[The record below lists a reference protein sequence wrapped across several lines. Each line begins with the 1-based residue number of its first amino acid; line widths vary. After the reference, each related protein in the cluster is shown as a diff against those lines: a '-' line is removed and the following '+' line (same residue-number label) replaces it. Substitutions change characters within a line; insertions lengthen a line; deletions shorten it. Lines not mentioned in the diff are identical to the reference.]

1 MDKQRVV
8 ITGMGVITSLGLNV
22 EECWEGLVSGNSG
35 IDYISHFDASNFP
48 IKVAAEVKDFD
59 PTKYVDEKV
68 VDRTPRCVPF
78 GLAAI
83 GQAVTSAGL
92 DMTKEI
98 PERVGVVATNSIEN
112 DYIVTQNEVFQVRGA
127 KRADPLFIT
136 KASPTVMS
144 IQAGMFLGA
153 RGPNIS
159 VNSLCASGADAI
171 GNALKQIRLGSA
183 DVMIAGGADASL
195 EPISLA
201 GLNILGAL
209 TRETDPAKACR
220 PFDLNRSG
228 FVYGE
233 GAGMMV
239 LETYEHAKKRGAPIL
254 AELAGAAWSF
264 DAYDSTAPYSET
276 EATAMSLAIKDAG
289 VTPEE
294 VDYINAHGTSTRL
307 NDSGETKAIKI
318 VFNDRAYKIPMSS
331 NKSMLGHAIAAT
343 GAIEAIASVLMI
355 NNNIITPTINYETPD
370 PECDLDYVPNVAR
383 QAEVNVCLSN
393 SFGLGGQNC
402 CLVIKRFSTEEMKG

>member
-1 MDKQRVV
+1 V
-8 ITGMGVITSLGLNV
+8 ITGLGVITSLGLNL
-22 EECWEGLVSGNSG
+22 EEFWAGLASGKSG
-35 IDYISHFDASNFP
+35 INRISHFDASNFP
-48 IKVAAEVKDFD
+48 VKVAAEVNGFD
-59 PTKYVDEKV
+59 PKQYVDEKV
-68 VDRTPRCVPF
+68 IDRNPRCVPF

-83 GQAVTSAGL
+83 KEAITSAGL
-92 DMTKEI
+92 DMTKER
-98 PERVGVVATNSIEN
+98 PERVGVVSTNSIEN
-112 DYIVTQNEVFQVRGA
+112 DYIVTQNEVFRTRGA
-127 KRADPLFIT
+127 RRADPLFIT

-144 IQAGMFLGA
+144 VQAGMFLGA
-153 RGPNIS
+153 KGPNVS

-171 GNALKQIRLGSA
+171 GNALNHIRLGYA

-209 TRETDPAKACR
+209 SREPDPTKACR
-220 PFDLNRSG
+220 PFDLNRNG

-239 LETYEHAKKRGAPIL
+239 LESYEHAEKRGAPIL

-264 DAYDSTAPYSET
+264 DAYDSTMPLFET
-276 EATAMSLAIKDAG
+276 EAMAMSLALQNAG
-289 VTPEE
+289 VKSEE
-294 VDYINAHGTSTRL
+294 IDYINAHGTSTKL
-307 NDSGETKAIKI
+307 NDASETKAIKTL
-318 VFNDRAYKIPMSS
+318 FKENAYKIPVSS

-343 GAIEAIASVLMI
+343 GAIEAIASVLII
-355 NNNIITPTINYETPD
+355 NKGVIPPTINYETPD

-383 QAEVNVCLSN
+383 QAEVNTCLSN

-402 CLVIKRFSTEEMKG
+402 CLVIKRW

>member
-1 MDKQRVV
+1 
-8 ITGMGVITSLGLNV
+8 MGVVTPLGLNL
-22 EECWEGLVSGNSG
+22 EEFWAGLAAGKSG
-35 IDYISHFDASNFP
+35 INHISRFDTSNFP
-48 IKVAAEVKDFD
+48 VKVAAEVIGFD
-59 PTKYVDEKV
+59 PTKYVDEKM

-78 GLAAI
+78 GIAAI
-83 GQAVTSAGL
+83 RQAITSAGL
-92 DMTKEI
+92 DMTKER
-98 PERVGVVATNSIEN
+98 PERVGVVVTNSIEN
-112 DYIVTQNEVFQVRGA
+112 DYIVKQNEVFQIRGA
-127 KRADPLFIT
+127 RRADPLFIT

-144 IQAGMFLGA
+144 VQAGMFLGA

-171 GNALKQIRLGSA
+171 GNALNQIHLGYA

-209 TRETDPAKACR
+209 TREPDPAKACR

-239 LETYEHAKKRGAPIL
+239 LETYEHARKRGAPIL

-264 DAYDSTAPYSET
+264 DAYDSTAPLPDT
-276 EATAMSLAIKDAG
+276 EAVAMGLALQEAG
-289 VTPEE
+289 VEPEK
-294 VDYINAHGTSTRL
+294 VDYINAHGTSTKL
-307 NDSGETKAIKI
+307 NDASETKAIKI
-318 VFNDRAYKIPMSS
+318 IFNDRAYKIPISS
-331 NKSMLGHAIAAT
+331 NKSMLGHTIAAT
-343 GAIEAIASVLMI
+343 GAVEAIASVKTLNEGLI
-355 NNNIITPTINYETPD
+355 PPTINYETPD

-402 CLVIKRFSTEEMKG
+402 CLVIKRFSDK

>member
-1 MDKQRVV
+1 MERQRVV
-8 ITGMGVITSLGLNV
+8 ITGMGVITSLGLNL
-22 EECWEGLVSGNSG
+22 EDFWAGLASGKSG
-35 IDYISHFDASNFP
+35 IDCISHFDASDFP
-48 IKVAAEVKDFD
+48 VKVAGEVNDFD
-59 PTKYVDEKV
+59 PLKYVDEKV
-68 VDRTPRCVPF
+68 VDRNPRCVPF
-78 GLAAI
+78 GIAAI
-83 GQAVTSAGL
+83 QQAITAAGL
-92 DMTKEI
+92 DMAEEKV
-98 PERVGVVATNSIEN
+98 ERVGVVATNSIEN
-112 DYIVTQNEVFQVRGA
+112 DYIVKQNEVFQTRGPR
-127 KRADPLFIT
+127 RADPLFIT

-171 GNALKQIRLGSA
+171 GNAFNQINLGHA

-195 EPISLA
+195 EPISMA

-209 TRETDPAKACR
+209 TRETDPVKACR

-233 GAGMMV
+233 GAGMVV

-254 AELAGAAWSF
+254 AELAGVGWTF

-276 EATAMSLAIKDAG
+276 EAAAMKFAMQSAG
-289 VTPEE
+289 VEPGE
-294 VDYINAHGTSTRL
+294 VDYINAHGTSTKL
-307 NDSGETKAIKI
+307 NDASETRAIKI
-318 VFNDRAYKIPMSS
+318 VFGDRAYKIPMSS

-343 GAIEAIASVLMI
+343 GAIEAIASVLAI
-355 NNNIITPTINYETPD
+355 KNNLIPPTINYETPD
-370 PECDLDYVPNVAR
+370 PDCDLDYVPNVAR
-383 QAEVNVCLSN
+383 PAEANVCLSN

-402 CLVIKRFSTEEMKG
+402 CMIIKRFSER